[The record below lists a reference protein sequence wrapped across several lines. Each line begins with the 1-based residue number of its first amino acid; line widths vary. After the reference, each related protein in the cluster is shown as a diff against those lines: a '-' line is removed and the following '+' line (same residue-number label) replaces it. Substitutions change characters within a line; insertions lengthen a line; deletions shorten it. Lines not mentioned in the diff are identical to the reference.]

1 MDVLSRIVAWLSEHA
16 AAFQGP
22 RRPSPNSSNPGRSRL
37 ARVRIVGQ
45 SPSAANIPW
54 AS

>member
-1 MDVLSRIVAWLSEHA
+1 MDLLARIFDWLSDHA
-16 AAFQGP
+16 AAFQDP

-37 ARVRIVGQ
+37 ARVRIVGP